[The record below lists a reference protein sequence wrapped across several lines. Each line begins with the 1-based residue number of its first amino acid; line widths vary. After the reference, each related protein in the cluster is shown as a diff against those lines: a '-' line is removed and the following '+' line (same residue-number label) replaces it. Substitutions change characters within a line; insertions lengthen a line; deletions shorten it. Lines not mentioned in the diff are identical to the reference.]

1 MPTPPKTADII
12 QMEGKSHRTKTEI
25 AERKRAE
32 EKLLTGKVMKE
43 TPEVRASEIAHKE
56 FTRLKRLLKSIG
68 KDDDLYGAVINRY
81 CILQAECL
89 EFEQKRELMYQQM
102 AELEMDRS
110 KFLESNEIS
119 SYYKL
124 QTGMQKN
131 LISLDRQVQA
141 KRKMLMDIEKENIM
155 TIASSL
161 RTIPKKPEKKRNALR
176 EALEGG
182 C

>member
-1 MPTPPKTADII
+1 M
-12 QMEGKSHRTKTEI
+12 
-25 AERKRAE
+25 
-32 EKLLTGKVMKE
+32 
-43 TPEVRASEIAHKE
+43 
-56 FTRLKRLLKSIG
+56 
-68 KDDDLYGAVINRY
+68 
-81 CILQAECL
+81 QAECL

-102 AELEMDRS
+102 AELEMDRF